1 MAKFTNSLESLH
13 IAAPC
18 KADWDDMIGDARVRF
33 CGQCQKNVYN
43 LSNMTRRE
51 AERLVANKEGSM
63 CVRFYKRADGTV
75 ITANCPIGLRNL
87 KRRVSRIAS
96 AMISAVLSFI
106 TGIGIH
112 SGFTIIDVD
121 SSAIPPVSLDMKVDE
136 QLNLYNGQVQE
147 NKVEEDDREKFSIV
161 EGGI

>member
-1 MAKFTNSLESLH
+1 
-13 IAAPC
+13 
-18 KADWDDMIGDARVRF
+18 
-33 CGQCQKNVYN
+33 
-43 LSNMTRRE
+43 MTRRE

-75 ITANCPIGLRNL
+75 ITANCPVGLRRI

-96 AMISAVLSFI
+96 AMISAVLGFI

-112 SGFTIIDVD
+112 SGFTITDVD
-121 SSAIPPVSLDMKVDE
+121 SLAIPPVSLDMKVDE
-136 QLNLYNGQVQE
+136 QQPEPFNGQVQE
-147 NKVEEDDREKFSIV
+147 KVEEDGVQFTII